1 MKRYLLAL
9 MVSGGLAQA
18 QFSDV
23 PAGHWAREAITRL
36 VAQGVISGFPDNRFK
51 GDNPLSRYEAALMI
65 YRVIR
70 GLEADRLSPA
80 DLEVLSKAMLELRS
94 ELMRLGMQMEGL
106 VTREELEE
114 VQRKLA
120 LLEANQQG
128 VDLAALQELRS
139 LLEQTGLTAT
149 QALVQT
155 NLALERI
162 QALGGKIE
170 HLERDLTLLRDQQ
183 TGSIQT
189 LQASLSSLRSELS
202 ALQQELQ
209 TLAGRPTTPVSD
221 PAFQLALNQQ
231 AERLA
236 AFEQALTRLEREQT
250 ARQAALAARLLAL
263 EEAQRPRFSLEG
275 SLAWRQGFGYALGRE
290 GPDSSAERVLGR
302 LLLSTERG
310 NNRFGLA
317 LYSGG
322 GVGYTAVGLEARL
335 DNLTVRTV
343 WGAGGEYAY
352 TLGYR
357 LGVGESYLALR
368 GQLASKNIPPQLAVP
383 RVEAEVQGQW
393 QVNFATFSRLAAAV
407 RVGREAGGE
416 VNSDYLLAKASTC
429 ALESSLLGAGL
440 GMDLPFGYQGW
451 LRFSQLEERTPPGCP
466 TPLVLVRPVMEARLR
481 SDGFLVSD
489 VSYRTE
495 GHRGDGLGQT
505 FTRNVLE
512 AEVGFRFAFG
522 RAQIVPV
529 VGYSRIW
536 FSEIQG
542 AAGVWPQTE
551 LDHPGRGDR
560 TTYRL
565 RLGFSGR
572 FDPVQ
577 LEAEALWR
585 NTTYPTYIASQYG
598 GKGALIWRLDPLRLT
613 LEGGF
618 YAGSNFNLLT
628 FTPIDTPGLN
638 TSLGWLGLR
647 LGWPQGEVSYSTDTA
662 GGIRFGLRYNWQF

>member
-1 MKRYLLAL
+1 MKRYLLFL
-9 MVSGGLAQA
+9 IVSSGLAQA

-23 PAGHWAREAITRL
+23 PAGHWAREAVTRL

-51 GDNPLSRYEAALMI
+51 GDHPLSRYEAALMI

-70 GLEADRLSPA
+70 GLEANRLSPA

-94 ELMRLGMQMEGL
+94 ELMRLGVQMEGL
-106 VTREELEE
+106 ITREELEE

-162 QALGGKIE
+162 EALGGKIE

-183 TGSIQT
+183 AGSVQALQT
-189 LQASLSSLRSELS
+189 SLSSLRSDLA
-202 ALQQELQ
+202 ALQQEVR
-209 TLAGRPTTPVSD
+209 TLADRPVTPVAD
-221 PAFQLALNQQ
+221 PALQLALNKQ
-231 AERLA
+231 ADRLA
-236 AFEQALTRLEREQT
+236 ALEQALVRLEREQ
-250 ARQAALAARLLAL
+250 AAHRAALNARLQAL

-275 SLAWRQGFGYALGRE
+275 SLAWRQGFGYALGQE
-290 GPDSSAERVLGR
+290 GPAVAAERVLGR
-302 LLLSTERG
+302 LLLSTERE
-310 NNRFGLA
+310 NNRFGLS

-322 GVGYTAVGLEARL
+322 GVGYTAVGLEAQL
-335 DNLTVRTV
+335 DNLSVRTV
-343 WGAGGEYAY
+343 WGAAGEYAY
-352 TLGYR
+352 ILGYR
-357 LGVGESYLALR
+357 LGTGESYLALR
-368 GQLASKNIPPQLAVP
+368 GQLASGGIPAQLVTP
-383 RVEAEVQGQW
+383 RVEAKVEGQW
-393 QVNFATFSRLAAAV
+393 QVNFATFSRLAVAA

-416 VNSDYLLAKASTC
+416 VESGYLLTRASTC
-429 ALESSLLGAGL
+429 VLESSLLGAGL
-440 GMDLPFGYQGW
+440 GMDLPFGYRGW

-466 TPLVLVRPVMEARLR
+466 SPLVLVRPVMEARLR

-489 VSYRTE
+489 VSYRSE
-495 GHRGDGLGQT
+495 GHRGEGLGQT

-522 RAQIVPV
+522 RAQVVPV

-536 FSEIQG
+536 FSEVQG
-542 AAGVWPQTE
+542 EAGIWPQTD

-585 NTTYPTYIASQYG
+585 NTTYPTYTASQYG
-598 GKGALIWRLDPLRLT
+598 GKGALIWRLDPVRLT

-647 LGWPQGEVSYSTDTA
+647 LGWADGEVSYVTDTA
-662 GGIRFGLRYNWQF
+662 GGMRFGLRYQWQF